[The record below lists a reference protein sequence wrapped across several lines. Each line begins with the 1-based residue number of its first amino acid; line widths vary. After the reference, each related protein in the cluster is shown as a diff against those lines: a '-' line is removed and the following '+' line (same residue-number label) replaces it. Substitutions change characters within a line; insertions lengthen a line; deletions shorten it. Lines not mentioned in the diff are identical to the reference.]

1 MTHLVLPEFVVQ
13 AAGAGQGAIRQR
25 APMTDLRIDK
35 RGQWFIDSI
44 VERHTLALKAL
55 GAGRAGEVALNR
67 FLGHDDVSP
76 ATVLAPAVARTQRA
90 AEGLSVV
97 VAQDTTEVNFAGR
110 AKRRRDLGPGGD
122 GVSPGFFIHPQIVI
136 DAASEA
142 VIGIAGAEIWTREV
156 EKVGDRRSRSLDEKE
171 SRRWIDG
178 AKTAAEVLAG
188 AARIISVGD
197 RESDIYSHFA
207 GKPANADLIVRAAQD
222 RALDDGGRVKSAG
235 ADWPLLAAMTVEV
248 AARPASAKGGARA
261 ARSARVEVRAGAITI
276 CRPKGRPANAGEP
289 ESVTLGLVI
298 AREVACPAGAEP
310 LLWRL
315 LTTLPVTTAHQACE
329 VVRLYRLR
337 WRIEEVFRV
346 LKKDGLDVEASQ
358 VTEAH
363 RLFNLAAGG
372 LAASVR
378 ILQLVDARDGS
389 TRPATDVIEACEI
402 DAIAAIGSTLE
413 GGTKRQQNPWTP
425 GSLAWL
431 AWVVARLGGWNCYYR
446 PPGPKTFA
454 QGWRRLAD
462 RLEGFAAA
470 THHRTPLNIAPA
482 IRGRT

>member
-1 MTHLVLPEFVVQ
+1 
-13 AAGAGQGAIRQR
+13 
-25 APMTDLRIDK
+25 MTDLRIDK
-35 RGQWFIDSI
+35 RGQWFVDKI
-44 VERHTLALKAL
+44 VERNTLALKSL
-55 GAGRAGEVALNR
+55 GGGRAGEVALNR
-67 FLGHDDVSP
+67 LLGHDDVSP
-76 ATVLAPAVARTQRA
+76 ASILAPAIARTVCA
-90 AEGLSVV
+90 AAGLTVV

-110 AKRRRDLGPGGD
+110 AKRRRDLGPAGD

-142 VIGIAGAEIWTREV
+142 VIGVAGVEIWTRDAD
-156 EKVGDRRSRSLDEKE
+156 KVRDRRTRAIDEKE

-178 AKTAAEVLAG
+178 AKMAAEVLTC

-207 GKPANADLIVRAAQD
+207 AKPANADLIVRAAQD
-222 RALDDGGRVKSAG
+222 RALDDGGSVKSAG
-235 ADWPLLAAMTVEV
+235 ADWPLLTTMAVDV
-248 AARPASAKGGARA
+248 AARPASAKGGAQA
-261 ARSARVEVRAGAITI
+261 ARTAHVEVRAGAITI
-276 CRPKGRPANAGEP
+276 RRPKGRPANEAEP
-289 ESVTLGLVI
+289 ETVTLGLVI
-298 AREVACPAGAEP
+298 AREIDGPAGAEP

-315 LTTLPVTTAHQACE
+315 LTTLPVATAYDACE
-329 VVRLYRLR
+329 VVRLYKLR

-389 TRPATDVIEACEI
+389 TRPATDVIAAEAI
-402 DAIAAIGSTLE
+402 DAVTAIGAGLE
-413 GGTKRQQNPWTP
+413 GGTKRQQNPWAP
-425 GSLAWL
+425 GTLAWL

-446 PPGPKTFA
+446 PPGPKTMA
-454 QGWRRLAD
+454 DGWRRLAD

-470 THHRTPLNIAPA
+470 ASHRRNSLNDVAA
-482 IRGRT
+482 LRART